1 MIPNIAS
8 WMCIEGTHIALDELG
23 RPVGYVKSVG
33 RVIGR
38 YEDQRVSKVPLRPPR
53 PHIADTLKYEQAQ
66 TQTIPLLR
74 EKNVIG
80 R

>member
-8 WMCIEGTHIALDELG
+8 WMCIEGTHIALDEIG

-53 PHIADTLKYEQAQ
+53 ENPIDRARYEMLQK
-66 TQTIPLLR
+66 
-74 EKNVIG
+74 E
-80 R
+80 